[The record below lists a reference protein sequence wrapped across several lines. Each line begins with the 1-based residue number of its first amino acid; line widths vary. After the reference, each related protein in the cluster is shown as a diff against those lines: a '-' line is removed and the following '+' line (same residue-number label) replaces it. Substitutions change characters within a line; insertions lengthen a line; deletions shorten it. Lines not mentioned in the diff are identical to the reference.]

1 MYTRWR
7 ACCSTVVLVI
17 GALLTSSA
25 PAGQPS
31 APSVDTTAQE
41 VRKAPTYT
49 VTSVP
54 VGPLSLAVP
63 KLPDL
68 SGYTAAAVQARIQRD
83 QTGRV
88 TLRRMLQQDTLK
100 QFVGGNN
107 RLAEWVR
114 RQRGMPQAIFIE
126 GGYVDL
132 ATLAKKLPKQHFNN
146 AAEGIYLARLPIV
159 VAHGATL
166 HIDRQ
171 TLRLSQERGAFLI
184 NDGKLFVTDSKI
196 IGWREKDNAA
206 ATLRKPG
213 EFRPFVLS
221 WGGTETYIVNSFL
234 GSLGYNSNKS
244 YGMSLSQHTPD
255 ISRRLRRAAPTGWL
269 LDSEFADLWFGFY
282 CYEAKDV
289 VLKGNTYR
297 DSQVYGIDPHDRSQ
311 GLVIA
316 NNTVS
321 GTREKHGI
329 IISREVDHSWIFNN
343 QIHDNQLS
351 GIVLDRNS
359 RNNLVAYNEVYEN
372 RADGITLYES
382 SDNLLWGNRVIGN
395 ARHGIRLRN
404 SVDIRLYEN
413 FVVGNGLS
421 GVYGHTRKLTDKRR
435 NLKIDPYDT
444 KVSMTLVGGQLSGNG
459 STPLTIDSPLSIE
472 LYRVDMALPGKSS
485 GISLSGILGERQ
497 NEILDLLVRQRKAV
511 RIGLV
516 ESQAGLQD

>member
-1 MYTRWR
+1 MFNRWCATR
-7 ACCSTVVLVI
+7 SLVVLLM

-25 PAGQPS
+25 LAGQPS
-31 APSVDTTAQE
+31 APPVDTGTQE
-41 VRKAPTYT
+41 VPEARNYT

-54 VGPLSLAVP
+54 VGSLTLAEP

-68 SGYTAAAVQARIQRD
+68 SGYTAAAVQARIQRGEP
-83 QTGRV
+83 GRV
-88 TLRRMLQQDTLK
+88 TLRRMLQQETLK

-126 GGYVDL
+126 GGYIDL
-132 ATLAKKLPKQHFNN
+132 ATLAKKLPKQHFSVS
-146 AAEGIYLARLPIV
+146 AEGIFLARLPIV
-159 VAHGATL
+159 VARGATL

-171 TLRLSQERGAFLI
+171 TLHLSQERGAFLI
-184 NDGKLFVTDSKI
+184 NDGKLFITDSKV
-196 IGWREKDNAA
+196 IGWRETENAVA
-206 ATLRKPG
+206 SLRKPG

-244 YGMSLSQHTPD
+244 YGMALSQHTPD
-255 ISRRLRRAAPTGWL
+255 ISKRLRRPAPKGWL
-269 LDSEFADLWFGFY
+269 IDSEFADLWFGFY
-282 CYEAKDV
+282 CYEAQDV
-289 VLKGNTYR
+289 VLKGNTFR

-311 GLVIA
+311 RLIIA
-316 NNTVS
+316 NNTVR

-329 IISREVDHSWIFNN
+329 IISREVDDSWIFNN
-343 QIHDNQLS
+343 QIHDNRLS

-359 RNNLVAYNEVYEN
+359 VNNLVAYNEVYDN
-372 RADGITLYES
+372 QADGITLYES
-382 SDNLLWGNRVIGN
+382 SNNLFWGNRVIGN
-395 ARHGIRLRN
+395 ARHGIRFRN
-404 SVDIRLYEN
+404 SVNIRLYEN

-421 GVYGHTRKLTDKRR
+421 GVYGHTRKLSDKRR
-435 NLKIDPYDT
+435 NPKIDPYDT

-459 STPLTIDSPLSIE
+459 STPLTIDSPLFIE

-497 NEILDLLVRQRKAV
+497 DEILDLLVRQRKAV
-511 RIGLV
+511 RIALV

>member
-1 MYTRWR
+1 MSNRRY
-7 ACCSTVVLVI
+7 AGCSLVVLLI
-17 GALLTSSA
+17 GALLTNSA

-31 APSVDTTAQE
+31 VPPEDARARE
-41 VRKAPTYT
+41 VIEAKTYT

-54 VGPLSLAVP
+54 VGPLTLAVP

-68 SGYTAAAVQARIQRD
+68 TGYTAAAVKARIQRD
-83 QTGRV
+83 KPGRI

-132 ATLAKKLPKQHFNN
+132 ATLASKLPKQHFSTT
-146 AAEGIYLARLPIV
+146 AEDVYLARLPIV

-171 TLRLSQERGAFLI
+171 TLHLSQERGAFLI
-184 NDGKLFVTDSKI
+184 NDGKLFITDSKI
-196 IGWREKDNAA
+196 IGWRETERAPAK
-206 ATLRKPG
+206 LRKGG

-255 ISRRLRRAAPTGWL
+255 ISRRLRRDPPTGWL

-282 CYEAKDV
+282 CYEARDV

-311 GLVIA
+311 RLIIA
-316 NNTVS
+316 HNTVR

-329 IISREVDHSWIFNN
+329 IVSREVDHSWIFNN

-359 RNNLVAYNEVYEN
+359 VGNLVAYNEVYEN

-382 SDNLLWGNRVIGN
+382 SNNLLWGNRVIGN

-421 GVYGHTRKLTDKRR
+421 GVYGHTRKLADKRR
-435 NLKIDPYDT
+435 NPKIDPYDT

-472 LYRVDMALPGKSS
+472 MYRVDMSLPGKSV

-497 NEILDLLVRQRKAV
+497 DEILDLLVRQRKAV
-511 RIGLV
+511 RVGLV
-516 ESQAGLQD
+516 ENQAGLQD